1 MDARSSEHEPQAAPP
16 SQAAGGAAPLV
27 IAISSSTMGK
37 GDDELGSVLMRS
49 HLHALSE
56 VTPHPDTLIFFNTG
70 VTLATEGSPVLDE
83 LKVLVERGAQI
94 LLCGTCLGHFDLKGK
109 VAVGEISNMYA
120 ITETMMRAGR
130 VVNL

>member
-1 MDARSSEHEPQAAPP
+1 
-16 SQAAGGAAPLV
+16 
-27 IAISSSTMGK
+27 MGK

-56 VTPHPDTLIFFNTG
+56 VTPRPDTLIFFNTG